1 VSFIK
6 SLKMR
11 FTNETVDYER
21 DPLVNSSRIVP
32 VLFGSSGNGVKMI
45 SHLKFLFGNGL
56 IGTHPTQ
63 HQQLITQVRVAKTM
77 ESRSLDKSHGNIAF
91 DLCDAF
97 RLSVIRY
104 TQDGIEVIRK
114 K

>member
-1 VSFIK
+1 
-6 SLKMR
+6 
-11 FTNETVDYER
+11 
-21 DPLVNSSRIVP
+21 
-32 VLFGSSGNGVKMI
+32 
-45 SHLKFLFGNGL
+45 
-56 IGTHPTQ
+56 
-63 HQQLITQVRVAKTM
+63 M
-77 ESRSLDKSHGNIAF
+77 ESRSLDKSHGNITF